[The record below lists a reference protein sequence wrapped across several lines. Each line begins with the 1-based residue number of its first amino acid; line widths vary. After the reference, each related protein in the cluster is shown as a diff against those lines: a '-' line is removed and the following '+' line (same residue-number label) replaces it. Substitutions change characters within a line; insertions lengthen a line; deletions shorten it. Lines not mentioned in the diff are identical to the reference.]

1 MFQVTK
7 RDGETAEFTLG
18 KIKNAIIKAFDAT
31 SVQYS
36 EDIVD
41 LLSLRVT
48 AKFQE
53 KVKDGQ
59 IHVEDNDHPAQYP
72 VSIDKSW
79 IWISAFLCAWAISSS

>member
-48 AKFQE
+48 AKFP
-53 KVKDGQ
+53 
-59 IHVEDNDHPAQYP
+59 HPFSLPETFHSLPLYLMR
-72 VSIDKSW
+72 I
-79 IWISAFLCAWAISSS
+79 